1 MKRPIKSTKTT
12 TVQEQSPDKSV
23 THTTTKSAHVHT
35 IFGVHA
41 EHQAQVNMLQHTD
54 PELWHRIRSW
64 N

>member
-12 TVQEQSPDKSV
+12 SVQEQSPDKSV
-23 THTTTKSAHVHT
+23 TPTKTKSAHEHT
-35 IFGVHA
+35 IFGVHP
-41 EHQAQVNMLQHTD
+41 EHQAHVNRLQHTD